1 MQVFVNIDL
10 AIKALAIIGVMYIIA
25 RIAAPFINDFF
36 NPYKSKKNSHDLD
49 SMIKRKEEYL
59 RVTGAAGTVP
69 NASTIATS
77 KSKKEIKKADYI
89 DLVKSEFTYLSQKQN
104 KTDLDK
110 DHLVEFKKVL
120 NLLDSLQ
127 WGQSEELT
135 SLRRKFEKYFDFAVD
150 EAVLIKSMRYALIHA
165 HLVQEVNEK
174 QRPAGYE
181 DLAESVITISLHEII
196 KNTFV
201 TYDFKDAV
209 TLSKR
214 WHTSVAILQKAWIL
228 WLYEKTNIG
237 SKDIVE
243 NLVAFNEPIK
253 ATDIMSLFGF
263 GIDSLPWKSILHD
276 SDKIRKTNDVIDSI
290 KEELAT
296 IKAINK
302 LPDSESLN
310 QKLALDLLG
319 FEAIPAPGVLS
330 RRYKRLA
337 RIMHPDRIAS
347 KGFPSEVM
355 QQVNDNF
362 RTIKAAYEL
371 LKAEQ
376 E

>member
-1 MQVFVNIDL
+1 MNIDL

-25 RIAAPFINDFF
+25 KIAAPFINDFF
-36 NPYKSKKNSHDLD
+36 NPYKSKKTSHDLD

-59 RVTGAAGTVP
+59 RVTGAAGTV
-69 NASTIATS
+69 ASSTTS
-77 KSKKEIKKADYI
+77 SVSKTKKEMRKADYV
-89 DLVKSEFTYLSQKQN
+89 DLVKSEFSYLSQKQN

-110 DHLVEFKKVL
+110 DQIVDLKKIM
-120 NLLDSLQ
+120 NLLDALQ

-135 SLRRKFEKYFDFAVD
+135 SLRRRFEKYFDFAVD
-150 EAVLIKSMRYALIHA
+150 ENVLIKSLRSALVNA
-165 HLVQEVNEK
+165 QLVHEINEK
-174 QRPAGYE
+174 QKPSGYE
-181 DLAESVITISLHEII
+181 DFAESVIVISLHEII
-196 KNTFV
+196 KNTFANIEH
-201 TYDFKDAV
+201 KDAV

-214 WHTSVAILQKAWIL
+214 WHTTVIILQKAWIL
-228 WLYEKTNIG
+228 WIYEKTKIG

-243 NLVAFNEPIK
+243 KLVEINEPLS

-263 GIDSLPWKSILHD
+263 GIDSLPWKAILNE
-276 SDKIRKTNDVIDSI
+276 SDKTRKTSDVIDSI

-310 QKLALDLLG
+310 QKIALDLLG
-319 FEAIPAPGVLS
+319 FEAIPAPGILS

-371 LKAEQ
+371 LKADQ